1 MKAISVN
8 PMSTSSN
15 DESCSE
21 GCIKDTTLFPIFEP
35 PKETMDWFLKVV
47 NNGPDNNYSQ
57 TLKSSSWLNDSLKEE
72 VRPLQRHIGNDGSC
86 DATALAIA
94 ASKIFVVGRKFFNAY
109 QLKELTCAFSDYW
122 GFSVYME
129 GSSIKCFYG
138 KPKKKTKC
146 SKVSPS
152 KQRKVS
158 TTVKEI
164 NCPFEIKFSRDDRK
178 KEKVHGRI
186 ATIVTITQVNLVHCC
201 NPGSDAKALACVK
214 GGKNVLSND
223 GVKSLLHFTSHGYIH
238 NSSLRNFC
246 RQFLG
251 ADVDLSA
258 KTLCNIRKR
267 CVYLAHKFPDFMT
280 HGISNSEI
288 KRLGNDLDCEEEQLF
303 QKLKGVSTTCINI
316 RKQILNDTSSGWKKK
331 KDMNRLYW
339 PYIGP
344 TIVNNENKIGVV
356 VESLCIEESD
366 DTYSFVLALLQDM
379 EPRRKLSSIKVIF
392 VDGFLND
399 TFATKMNMNSTV
411 MFLDSYHLLN
421 CIWPDS
427 LGERAYNLAKN
438 NLEVMV

>member
-238 NSSLRNFC
+238 NSSIRNFC

-251 ADVDLSA
+251 ADVDLFHDPW
-258 KTLCNIRKR
+258 N
-267 CVYLAHKFPDFMT
+267 F
-280 HGISNSEI
+280 
-288 KRLGNDLDCEEEQLF
+288 
-303 QKLKGVSTTCINI
+303 
-316 RKQILNDTSSGWKKK
+316 KQ
-331 KDMNRLYW
+331 
-339 PYIGP
+339 
-344 TIVNNENKIGVV
+344 
-356 VESLCIEESD
+356 
-366 DTYSFVLALLQDM
+366 
-379 EPRRKLSSIKVIF
+379 
-392 VDGFLND
+392 
-399 TFATKMNMNSTV
+399 
-411 MFLDSYHLLN
+411 
-421 CIWPDS
+421 
-427 LGERAYNLAKN
+427 
-438 NLEVMV
+438 